1 MNRIDATFAKCKEEN
16 RKALVMYTTAGD
28 PDIATSAKVLDTIA
42 TNGADVIE
50 VGVPFSEPMAD
61 GPTIQLA
68 MERALNSGTKLDLI
82 IEMITEFRK
91 SHETPIVLFSYYNV
105 IMNYGVEKLAEK
117 SAEVGID
124 GWLIVDV
131 PYEEYDEVK
140 PSLSKNGVQLITL
153 LAPTTPEDRAKMI
166 LEEAEGFVYY
176 ITVTG
181 VTGAR
186 TELPADL
193 AENLAMITKHSPAP
207 VVAGFGV
214 SSGEM
219 ASVVSKH
226 ADGVVVG
233 SALIN
238 KMANADSVEQGLA
251 DSKAL
256 VQELAAAL
264 K

>member
-1 MNRIDATFAKCKEEN
+1 MNRIDATFKKCKEEN

-28 PDIATSAKVLDTIA
+28 PDIATSLKLLEIIA
-42 TNGADVIE
+42 ENGADVIE
-50 VGVPFSEPMAD
+50 IGVPFSEPMAD
-61 GPTIQLA
+61 GGTIQLA
-68 MERALNSGTKLDLI
+68 MERALNSGTKLQHILD
-82 IEMITEFRK
+82 MIVEFRK
-91 SHETPIVLFSYYNV
+91 KYDTAIVLFSYYNV
-105 IMNYGVEKLAEK
+105 IMNYGVEKLAER
-117 SAEVGID
+117 SNEIGID

-140 PSLSKNGVQLITL
+140 PILQKHNIQLITL
-153 LAPTTPEDRAKMI
+153 LAPTTPEARAKMI
-166 LEEAEGFVYY
+166 LKEAEGFVYY

-186 TELPADL
+186 TELPTDL
-193 AENLAMITKHSPAP
+193 AENLAMITESSPVP

-214 SSGEM
+214 SSGEL
-219 ASVVSKH
+219 AKVVAQH

-238 KMANADSVEQGLA
+238 KMANAENEEQGLR
-251 DSKAL
+251 DSKNF
-256 VQELAAAL
+256 VIELSEAL

>member
-1 MNRIDATFAKCKEEN
+1 MNRIDSTFAQCKQEG
-16 RKALVMYTTAGD
+16 RKALVMYMTAGD
-28 PDIATSAKVLDTIA
+28 PDISASAQLLDTLA

-50 VGVPFSEPMAD
+50 IGVPFSEPMAD

-68 MERALNSGTKLDLI
+68 MERALNSGTTLVQILD
-82 IEMITEFRK
+82 MITEFRK
-91 SHETPIVLFSYYNV
+91 KHDTAIVLFSYYNV
-105 IMNYGVEKLAEK
+105 IMNYGVEKLAAK
-117 SAEVGID
+117 SAEIGID

-131 PYEEYDEVK
+131 PFEEYDEVK
-140 PSLSKNGVQLITL
+140 PMLNNHGVQLITL

-166 LEEAEGFVYY
+166 LEKAEGFVYY

-186 TELPADL
+186 KEIPADL
-193 AENLAMITKHSPAP
+193 VANLDMIKSHSPAP

-214 SSGEM
+214 ASGEM
-219 ASVVSKH
+219 AKVMSAH

-238 KMANADSVEQGLA
+238 KMTNAPTVEQGLS
-251 DSKAL
+251 DSTAFVK
-256 VQELAAAL
+256 ELSAAL